1 MIDMVAENSHRVVV
15 VGSAGRD
22 LALGATTLPEAGASA
37 SVSERM
43 ERLGGKGANI
53 ASGVRQLSPESHVT
67 LIAALGAD
75 RAGEAVL
82 EDAHE
87 LGIDTASVARRGATS
102 LFLDLVT
109 GAGER
114 RIFEHVPPEADVR
127 EEDVRRAAP
136 VLEAAGVVVL
146 QLRQP
151 AAVLLRA
158 AQLAPNARIVL
169 DGAVE
174 GGADGA
180 YGAPLLAHAHVVRAN
195 ADEAEALTGRT
206 IASTDDAQRAAEE
219 LLRRGPS
226 VVALSVSGAG
236 DLVAWE
242 GGSQFFP
249 FGDAPVVDRTG
260 AGDAF
265 VAGLVTGLIRDESAR
280 DLGRR
285 ASEAASTAVQ
295 QFGGFTRFTH
305 E

>member
-22 LALGATTLPEAGASA
+22 LALGATTLPGAGASA

-53 ASGVRQLSPESHVT
+53 ASGVRQLSPECHVT

-109 GAGER
+109 AAGER

-127 EEDVRRAAP
+127 EEDLRRAAP
-136 VLEAAGVVVL
+136 VLEAARVVVL

-174 GGADGA
+174 GA

-249 FGDAPVVDRTG
+249 CGDAPVVDRTG

-265 VAGLVTGLIRDESAR
+265 VAGLVTGLIRDESTR